1 MMPSTLVPSLPSLAL
16 SPSHSHSRDEWA
28 SDLANFETSK
38 GSRRKN
44 NKCRRDSGDSQSR
57 PCRAAW
63 ARGPRVKS
71 ATGAC
76 DSGTSRIHTG
86 ACPPLAARPCHA
98 TPLLGHC
105 VLAGQRSRPWAPLA
119 LTTPTMAL
127 NTACTRNGPSA
138 GTAPPCLRRRRT
150 ASCTCA
156 ASNCVRITR
165 APLHAAV
172 L

>member
-1 MMPSTLVPSLPSLAL
+1 MMPSTLVPSLPPLPSLAL

-86 ACPPLAARPCHA
+86 APTPSCP
-98 TPLLGHC
+98 
-105 VLAGQRSRPWAPLA
+105 A
-119 LTTPTMAL
+119 LPRHSITGAL
-127 NTACTRNGPSA
+127 RTRGAEEQAVGPVGFNDADNGLKYGLHSKRA
-138 GTAPPCLRRRRT
+138 LRRD
-150 ASCTCA
+150 S
-156 ASNCVRITR
+156 
-165 APLHAAV
+165 AAV
-172 L
+172 PASSSYCVMYLRCF